1 MAYLDHQEAY
11 EDFKQSVLEGIKSHF
26 PVVGSMQTVEL
37 KGLDVK
43 DLEPDSDDIH
53 GQHEAKVSGGTWA
66 SPVFANL
73 ILKDNKTGKVIQE
86 KRMRIAEVPRVTNRY
101 SYIVDGQEYQVDSQ
115 WQLKPGVYTRR
126 MANGELESR
135 FNTPTKKEFKIL
147 FDPATKEFVMNRG
160 KSKKI
165 PVYPLMKA
173 LGVDDDTLEQKWG
186 KEIFAANKQTRGSSG
201 ALVKFYKSDRKG
213 DPADHTEALKYFQDT
228 MSQSELR

>member
-11 EDFKQSVLEGIKSHF
+11 EDFKQSVLSGIQSHF

-43 DLEPDSDDIH
+43 DLDPESDDIR
-53 GQHEAKVSGGTWA
+53 GQHDAKVNGGTWA

-73 ILKDNKTGKVIQE
+73 VLKDNKTGNVIQE
-86 KRMRIAEVPRVTNRY
+86 KKMRIAEVPRVTNRY

-115 WQLKPGVYTRR
+115 WQLKPGVYVRR
-126 MANGELESR
+126 MTTGELESR

-147 FDPATKEFVMNRG
+147 FDPATKQFFMNRG

-173 LGVDDDTLEQKWG
+173 LGIDDDTLEQ
-186 KEIFAANKQTRGSSG
+186 R
-201 ALVKFYKSDRKG
+201 
-213 DPADHTEALKYFQDT
+213 
-228 MSQSELR
+228 